1 MNCFSDQ
8 KIQSFHA
15 DIFKQSQLWRLCG
28 TQRLF
33 RDRYEILRILGR
45 GGFGVTFLA
54 KDTVLPGNPVCV
66 IKQLCLKTTNP
77 QSWERACIRFK
88 KEAKTL
94 ARLGCHSQIPMLLDY
109 FESQGEFYLIQ
120 EYIKGS
126 NLAQQVK
133 RNGCKSE
140 AAVRQLLQELLPVL
154 QYVHKHG
161 VIHRDIKPHNLL
173 HCQDD
178 RRLVLIDFGAVKEE
192 LRSTAETS
200 IHQNDNTNFIG
211 TMGFAPPEQLSLRPV
226 YASDIYAV
234 GMTCLYLLTGK
245 SPLEFNRDPITGEIN
260 WQEQLNLS
268 QHFAQV
274 LSKMLKNST
283 EERFKSVDDVVWALG
298 MESYLPT
305 LYNCLSTQR
314 LGSGSNEPIEK
325 ESSDQYLSPL
335 ARTAKTIRQWQT
347 KRKAKNSH
355 KCQKLYTSDV
365 SH

>member
-1 MNCFSDQ
+1 MNSFSSQ
-8 KIQSFHA
+8 KIPSFHA
-15 DIFKQSQLWRLCG
+15 DIFKQTQLSQLCG

-54 KDTVLPGNPVCV
+54 KDAILPGNPVCV
-66 IKQLCLKTTNP
+66 IKQLCPKATNP

-94 ARLGCHSQIPMLLDY
+94 ARLGSHSQIPMLLDY

-120 EYIKGS
+120 EYVRGS
-126 NLAQQVK
+126 NLAQEVK

-140 AAVRQLLQELLPVL
+140 AAVKQFLQELLPVL
-154 QYVHKHG
+154 RYVHKHR

-173 HCQDD
+173 HCKDD
-178 RRLVLIDFGAVKEE
+178 GRLVLIDFGAVKEE
-192 LRSTAETS
+192 LRHATETS
-200 IHQNDNTNFIG
+200 IHQNANTNFIG

-234 GMTCLYLLTGK
+234 GMTCLYLFTGK
-245 SPLEFNRDPITGEIN
+245 SPLEFNRNPSTGEIN

-268 QHFAQV
+268 KHFAQV
-274 LSKMLKNST
+274 LSKMLKNSL
-283 EERFKSVDDVVWALG
+283 EERFQSVDDVIWALS

-305 LYNCLSTQR
+305 LNNCLSTQR
-314 LGSGSNEPIEK
+314 LGNGIKPSEK
-325 ESSDQYLSPL
+325 ESSDEYLSPL
-335 ARTAKTIRQWQT
+335 ARTAKTIRRWQG
-347 KRKAKNSH
+347 KLKAKNSH
-355 KCQKLYTSDV
+355 DCKKLHASDV